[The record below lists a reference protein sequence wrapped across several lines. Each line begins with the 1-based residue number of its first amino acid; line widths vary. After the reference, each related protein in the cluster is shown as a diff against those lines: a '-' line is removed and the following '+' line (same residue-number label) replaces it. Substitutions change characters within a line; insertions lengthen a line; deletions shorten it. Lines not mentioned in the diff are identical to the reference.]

1 VTNNSAPSYIIHTG
15 HQGCLNALALAGCLP
30 GPIETLGSILP
41 TNVNIDNLHRVLSN
55 YPRAPC
61 AGIVDYAIDA
71 GAAFRRG
78 DLLAVIRGMDGQ
90 RRAEVR
96 AEIDGFVASWSSGV
110 DKMEGQAI
118 GWVRTPA
125 GDTGAA
131 VSWEF
136 ATGKTSPKL

>member
-1 VTNNSAPSYIIHTG
+1 
-15 HQGCLNALALAGCLP
+15 
-30 GPIETLGSILP
+30 
-41 TNVNIDNLHRVLSN
+41 
-55 YPRAPC
+55 
-61 AGIVDYAIDA
+61 
-71 GAAFRRG
+71 
-78 DLLAVIRGMDGQ
+78 VIRGMDGQ

-118 GWVRTPA
+118 GMVGTPA